1 MVHDLTVSSREDGAL
16 DTGVVAIRQK
26 RSQITYDK
34 LIEAAFALMLNR
46 AWDAVPVAEIAERA
60 GYSVGA
66 FYARFKNKD
75 EFQNALMQRYT
86 QDRLR
91 RLEEQFSST
100 PDDQLLTAYFH
111 DVVDRLWRNRFFWRA
126 VLFRSIQDT
135 EFWKPFRHIGQII
148 GDKLIE
154 RACRRIGRPLTHS
167 EEMDI
172 RFAIQ
177 VTNGAINNVMINR
190 PGPVDIDDPEFVER
204 LEKAFREI
212 SHWDELR

>member
-1 MVHDLTVSSREDGAL
+1 VGAL
-16 DTGVVAIRQK
+16 AIRQK
-26 RSQITYDK
+26 RSQVTYDK
-34 LIEAAFALMLNR
+34 LIEAAFVLLLDR
-46 AWDAVPVAEIAERA
+46 AWDAIPVAEIAERA

-75 EFQNALMQRYT
+75 EFQSALMLRYT

-111 DVVDRLWRNRFFWRA
+111 DVVTRLWRNRHFWRA
-126 VLFRSIQDT
+126 VLFRSIQD
-135 EFWKPFRHIGQII
+135 EGFWEPFRHIGQAI

-154 RACRRIGRPLTHS
+154 RASRRIGRPLTPA
-167 EEMDI
+167 EMMDI

-190 PGPVDIDDPEFVER
+190 PGPVEIGDPEFVER
-204 LEKAFREI
+204 LERAFREI
-212 SHWDELR
+212 SHWDDLR